1 MQQNSSNNLKYF
13 DIMEKKKYSKP
24 ELRTLKINPSEM
36 CAGSVCTTI
45 DISVIEGSRKDITH
59 VVTKEDEGSWDENF

>member
-1 MQQNSSNNLKYF
+1 
-13 DIMEKKKYSKP
+13 MEKKKYSKP

-59 VVTKEDEGSWDENF
+59 VVPENGRGGSWDEKF